1 MQSNF
6 TFDVLVLTPKSG
18 WTSVSRWQSAD
29 QARQEAQKL
38 VSSDKHEGVKITQ
51 EHFDY
56 AENQFLEK
64 TIFLRTRS
72 GSKMPTKDTPPDDV
86 YFGNRG
92 DLEMP
97 ERGTNPIIWIAG
109 IATALGILIGVGM
122 MLLFHGG
129 SRLGPAP
136 RPDLVQYELPTV
148 RTSVTKNGEIYA
160 LQMTLQM
167 ELYNADDSQAVEAN
181 LASIME
187 VIIDQLR
194 HTDAKD
200 LNSRSGL
207 QRLRAKL
214 HLRVADVMGTTRFYD
229 ILFKDIQV
237 RLH

>member
-1 MQSNF
+1 M
-6 TFDVLVLTPKSG
+6 
-18 WTSVSRWQSAD
+18 
-29 QARQEAQKL
+29 
-38 VSSDKHEGVKITQ
+38 
-51 EHFDY
+51 
-56 AENQFLEK
+56 
-64 TIFLRTRS
+64 
-72 GSKMPTKDTPPDDV
+72 
-86 YFGNRG
+86 
-92 DLEMP
+92 
-97 ERGTNPIIWIAG
+97 
-109 IATALGILIGVGM
+109 
-122 MLLFHGG
+122 
-129 SRLGPAP
+129 
-136 RPDLVQYELPTV
+136 